1 MTEVM
6 NYGPKLVAA
15 QQIQKEKHR
24 GPNESFHESKCR
36 VAGTLCDDESHRQ
49 AIKEILLDQRF
60 LEAGRVQATVGLEK
74 DTTPYNCFVSGTIED
89 SMDSIMD
96 RAKEAAETMRKG
108 GGIGYDFSNIRPSGD
123 RIVSLGSTASGP
135 LSFMEIFDAVCNTIV
150 SAGHRRGAQMG
161 VLRVDHPDIELFIRA
176 KQNEGKLKNFNLSVG
191 ITDEFMECVKADTS
205 FDLKFEGKIYKTVRA
220 VDLWDEIMRSTWD
233 WAEPGVL
240 FIDQLN
246 RMNNL
251 WYCEDIAATNPC
263 AEQPLPPNGACLLGS
278 FNLTKYVTRVILD
291 DHGKTWRHEFDFEQF
306 KHDIPHIVR
315 MIDNVIDYATYPLP
329 AQEHEAKSKRRMGLG
344 ITGLANTGEAC
355 AGSYGT
361 KNFIEFTERV
371 LTILRDTA
379 YRTSVALAVEKG
391 AFPEFTK
398 DYLSSAF
405 VLTLPEDIQ
414 EDIAT
419 HGIRNSHLLSIA
431 PCGTI
436 SFCADNISSGIEP
449 VFSHTTDRIIQ
460 TPEGPTTVRVSD
472 YGHRVFGVEGATAD
486 SLSVADHLGVL
497 TTTQRYIDSAVSKTL
512 NVGDDVTFKEF
523 KEIYM
528 TAWQEGAKG
537 CTTFRVSGKR
547 FGIMHKVVDEPA
559 ETEGAACYYDPETG
573 KKECE

>member
-1 MTEVM
+1 MESKH
-6 NYGPKLVAA
+6 YGPKLAA
-15 QQIQKEKHR
+15 SQQLQQEKHR
-24 GPNESFHESKCR
+24 GPNESFYEAQCR
-36 VAGTLCDDESHRQ
+36 IAATLCDNESHRQ
-49 AIKEILLDQRF
+49 AIKEALLQQRF
-60 LEAGRVQATVGLEK
+60 LPAGRIQATVGQKK

-176 KQNEGKLKNFNLSVG
+176 KQNEGALKNFNLSVG
-191 ITDEFMECVKADTS
+191 VTDEFMAAVMGNIP
-205 FDLKFEGKIYKTVRA
+205 FDLKFQGKVYKTVQARE
-220 VDLWDEIMRSTWD
+220 LWDEIMRSTWD

-240 FIDQLN
+240 FIDTLN
-246 RMNNL
+246 QMNNL

-278 FNLTKYVTRVILD
+278 FNLTKYVYEKNPVLPSGD
-291 DHGKTWRHEFDFEQF
+291 DLFYFFDFEQF

-315 MIDNVIDYATYPLP
+315 MIDNVIDYATYPLQ

-344 ITGLANTGEAC
+344 VTGLANAGEAVSG
-355 AGSYGT
+355 AYGSDS
-361 KNFIEFTERV
+361 FLAFTEEV

-379 YRTSVALAVEKG
+379 YRTSVSLAVEKG
-391 AFPEFTK
+391 VFPMINR
-398 DYLSSAF
+398 DYLDSGF
-405 VLTLPEDIQ
+405 IKTLPLDIQ
-414 EDIAT
+414 EDIEH

-449 VFSHTTDRIIQ
+449 VFSLSTDRIIQ
-460 TPEGPTTVRVSD
+460 TPDGPTTVRVSD
-472 YGHRVFGVEGATAD
+472 YGHRVFGTAGTTAD
-486 SLSVADHLGVL
+486 QLSVDDHLAVL
-497 TTTQRYIDSAVSKTL
+497 TTTQGYIDSAVSKTI
-512 NVGDDVTFKEF
+512 NVGDAVTFNEF
-523 KEIYM
+523 KDVYM
-528 TAWQEGAKG
+528 KAWQGGAKG
-537 CTTFRVSGKR
+537 TTTFRAAGKR
-547 FGIMHKVVDEPA
+547 FGIMHKVIDEPA
-559 ETEGAACYYDPETG
+559 EAEGAACFIDPATG
-573 KKECE
+573 KKTCE

>member
-1 MTEVM
+1 MNEVKH
-6 NYGPKLVAA
+6 YGPKLAA
-15 QQIQKEKHR
+15 SQQLQKEKHR
-24 GPNESFHESKCR
+24 GPNESFYESKCR
-36 VAGTLCDDESHRQ
+36 VAGVLCDDEGHRQ

-60 LEAGRVQATVGLEK
+60 LEAGRIQATVGLEK

-89 SMDSIMD
+89 SLDDIMD
-96 RAKEAAETMRKG
+96 KAKESAITQQKG
-108 GGIGYDFSNIRPSGD
+108 GGIGYDFSTIRPSGD

-135 LSFMEIFDAVCNTIV
+135 LSFMEIFDAVCGTIV

-176 KQNEGKLKNFNLSVG
+176 KQNEGSLKNFNLSVG
-191 ITDEFMECVKADTS
+191 VTDEFMTAVLDDTD
-205 FDLKFEGKIYKTVRA
+205 FNLVFEDRVYKTLRA
-220 VDLWDEIMRSTWD
+220 KELWDEIMRSTWD

-240 FIDQLN
+240 FIDTLN
-246 RMNNL
+246 KMNNL

-278 FNLTKYVTRVILD
+278 FNLTKYVV
-291 DHGKTWRHEFDFEQF
+291 GGYCEAEGVYYNFNFEQF

-329 AQEHEAKSKRRMGLG
+329 EQEHEAKSKRRMGLG
-344 ITGLANTGEAC
+344 VTGLANAGEAV
-355 AGSYGT
+355 AGAYGT
-361 KNFIEFTERV
+361 REFIDFTEQV

-379 YRTSVALAVEKG
+379 YRTSVSLAVEKG
-391 AFPEFTK
+391 SFPMYHGDYCNSEFIG
-398 DYLSSAF
+398 D
-405 VLTLPEDIQ
+405 LPKDIQ
-414 EDIAT
+414 EDIQK

-449 VFSHTTDRIIQ
+449 VFSHTVDRIVQ

-472 YGHRVFGVEGATAD
+472 YGSRVFGVEGATAD
-486 SLSVADHLGVL
+486 GLSVAAHLGVL
-497 TTTQRYIDSAVSKTL
+497 TTTQGYIDSAVSKTV
-512 NVGDDVTFKEF
+512 NVGDGVTFNEF
-523 KEIYM
+523 KDIYM
-528 TAWQEGAKG
+528 TAWQGGAKG
-537 CTTFRVSGKR
+537 CTTFRASGKR
-547 FGIMHKVVDEPA
+547 FGIMHKVVDEPVDK
-559 ETEGAACYYDPETG
+559 EGAACYYDPDTG